1 MFFGKLKRGKMNIKI
16 RPIVLCG
23 GTGTRLW
30 PESRSKLPKQFIPMS
45 KGKTFDLT
53 LEN

>member
-1 MFFGKLKRGKMNIKI
+1 MNIKI

-45 KGKTFDLT
+45 KAKIVR
-53 LEN
+53 N